1 MTFQLVQWVDQ
12 SELVRVE
19 QHSDENEARQRGC
32 GLSAVGRAVL
42 CGQWLST
49 VKGRPGRGGRG
60 GGWVGGWMVGW
71 LVGWCSFERTRI
83 PTVRRQHPQCA
94 ANVAFFRL
102 KLDQLIERR

>member
-1 MTFQLVQWVDQ
+1 MDQ
-12 SELVRVE
+12 PELVRVE

-42 CGQWLST
+42 CGQRLS
-49 VKGRPGRGGRG
+49 GLEGWPGRGGRG
-60 GGWVGGWMVGW
+60 GG
-71 LVGWCSFERTRI
+71 GWCSCERTCI

-94 ANVAFFRL
+94 AKVAFFRL

>member
-19 QHSDENEARQRGC
+19 QHSDKNEARQRGC

-42 CGQWLST
+42 CGQRLST

-60 GGWVGGWMVGW
+60 GGWVGGW
-71 LVGWCSFERTRI
+71 LVGAALNVLVSRQSVANTLS
-83 PTVRRQHPQCA
+83 VRRMLPSSG
-94 ANVAFFRL
+94 
-102 KLDQLIERR
+102 